1 MDLTKIKS
9 FFASLTLEKLVP
21 AIIIL
26 VVALFI
32 IKILTKLFDKLLDRS
47 KISKSIHGFLR
58 STFRILMY
66 SIAGMMVASSLG
78 FDVTSL
84 VALLSVVSLGVSLA
98 LQNSLANVA
107 GGIMVLTNQPFHVGD
122 WVEVGGVSG
131 TVLEIGM
138 SYTKLQTADKK
149 EIYVPNSEISGTKI
163 INYTAAGQRRVDLF
177 FSASYDAPAET
188 VKAALLKAAMLPA
201 VLADPAPFTGV
212 ESYGDSSI
220 KYVLRV
226 WVATAD
232 YWDTYYAINESVR
245 VCFEESG
252 ISMTFPHLNVH
263 LDKNFISKEI

>member
-1 MDLTKIKS
+1 MDINEING

-26 VVALFI
+26 VVDLFL
-32 IKILTKLFDKLLDRS
+32 IKILTKLFDRLLGRS
-47 KISKSIHGFLR
+47 KVSKSIHGFLR
-58 STFRILMY
+58 SAFRILLY
-66 SIAGMMVASSLG
+66 SITGLMVADTLG
-78 FDVTSL
+78 FDVSSL
-84 VALLSVVSLGVSLA
+84 VALLSIISLGISLA

-163 INYTAAGQRRVDLF
+163 VNYTAAGQRRVDLTF
-177 FSASYDAPAET
+177 TASYDAPT
-188 VKAALLKAAMLPA
+188 DVVKAALLEAAMQPA
-201 VLADPAPFTGV
+201 VLAEPAPFAGV
-212 ESYGDSSI
+212 ESYGDSAV

-232 YWDTYYAINESVR
+232 YWDVYYAINESVR
-245 VCFEESG
+245 VCYDEAG
-252 ISMTFPHLNVH
+252 ITMTYPHLNVH
-263 LDKNFISKEI
+263 LDAAPS